1 MEGAGLRGNCF
12 RWFLLLFAVY
22 PRSSVIGVSLTMRDQ
37 ITPLILTFNEAPN
50 LRRTLEKLKWAKQIV
65 VLDSFSTDETLDIAR
80 SSPQVRLVQR
90 RFDDHTTQ
98 WNHGV
103 DQVQTDWV
111 LALDADY
118 VLTPELI
125 HELEALPASSSI
137 SAYYARF
144 KYCVHGY
151 PLRGSLYP
159 PRAVLFQRSR
169 CRYEEDGHTQLLR
182 IDGSK
187 QTLQGFIHHDD
198 RKPISHWIWA
208 QDRYAALEAEKL
220 LALPNARL
228 RPQDRMRR
236 QIFIA
241 PVLVF
246 LYTLLFKGLIVDGW
260 PGWSYVLQRT
270 LAEIILSLRLTQAKF
285 SGIHGKT

>member
-1 MEGAGLRGNCF
+1 M
-12 RWFLLLFAVY
+12 
-22 PRSSVIGVSLTMRDQ
+22 
-37 ITPLILTFNEAPN
+37 
-50 LRRTLEKLKWAKQIV
+50 

-80 SSPQVRLVQR
+80 SFPQVRVVQR

-125 HELEALPASSSI
+125 HELEALPASSLI
-137 SAYYARF
+137 SAYFARF
-144 KYCVHGY
+144 KYCVHGH

-159 PRAVLFQRSR
+159 PRPVLFQRSR

-198 RKPISHWIWA
+198 RKPISRWLWA
-208 QDRYAALEAEKL
+208 QDRYAVARSGETARPAKL
-220 LALPNARL
+220 RDCGF
-228 RPQDRMRR
+228 RIGCGGGSSSRR
-236 QIFIA
+236 CWCSS
-241 PVLVF
+241 
-246 LYTLLFKGLIVDGW
+246 TRSCSRG
-260 PGWSYVLQRT
+260 
-270 LAEIILSLRLTQAKF
+270 
-285 SGIHGKT
+285 